1 MRDQREGLAP
11 PPRGLMAATVSI
23 FLLLVLGGIGG
34 FLFLQSRPPLSSL
47 LQAGIILAVGL
58 TVFGL
63 LGGVVFRKRLPRLFL
78 PGLVIALAALWI
90 IGSIVFVLVYRG
102 ALQPGQRE
110 TAKYYLPF
118 LEVFDP
124 ALPSPENLL
133 PTVAPDLNGGISPED
148 LLSRPF
154 GVPTTA
160 PEMTEAPPAAIQVEP
175 SPTATPTL
183 EPSATPTPE
192 AVSETTPEPPQAVES
207 QALNTL
213 QAAALVRPSAH
224 QLYGFTYV
232 KQTWNNCGP
241 ANITMALSYFGWQQ
255 GQEAAAAYLKPSR
268 EDKNVSPHE
277 MVAFVNENSGVRALT
292 RPGGDME
299 LIKRF
304 IASDF
309 PVIVESVLD
318 AEAYD
323 WIGHY
328 ETIAGYDDAAG
339 VFYIY
344 DSFVGM
350 GDGRGNPDPYIEF
363 DRAWQSFNRIFIVL
377 YRQEDEARVREIL
390 GERADPLRAAE
401 LAAEAARQEAEAN
414 PANGYAWFN
423 LGSSL
428 TRLGRYEEAAAAYDK
443 ARQIG
448 MPWRI
453 TLYQFGP
460 FEAYFERGRYDD
472 VMALVKSNLNYGGEY
487 VEETHYWKGK
497 VEAAQGKTQQAVASF
512 QQALAHNPRFTAA
525 KEALDKL
532 SL

>member
-11 PPRGLMAATVSI
+11 PPRGLMAAVVII
-23 FLLLVLGGIGG
+23 FLLLILGGAGG
-34 FLFLQSRPPLSSL
+34 FLVLQGKPPLSSL
-47 LQAGIILAVGL
+47 LQAGIVLAIAV
-58 TVFGL
+58 TAASL
-63 LGGVVFRKRLPRLFL
+63 LGGIAFRKRLPRLFL
-78 PGLVIALAALWI
+78 PGLVVALAALWV
-90 IGSIVFVLVYRG
+90 IGSVAFAVVYRS

-124 ALPSPENLL
+124 PLPSPENIL
-133 PTVAPDLNGGISPED
+133 PTVAPNQSGGISPED

-154 GVPTTA
+154 GVPTAT
-160 PEMTEAPPAAIQVEP
+160 PEATEAPPAAVQVEP
-175 SPTATPTL
+175 SPTTAPTL
-183 EPSATPTPE
+183 EPSPTPT
-192 AVSETTPEPPQAVES
+192 SEVTLEPPQTGDTPAQS
-207 QALNTL
+207 TL
-213 QAAALVRPSAH
+213 QAAARVRPSAH

-241 ANITMALSYFGWQQ
+241 ANITMALSYYGWQE
-255 GQEAAAAYLKPSR
+255 GQETAAAYLKPSR

-277 MVAFVNENSGVRALT
+277 LVAFANENSGVRALA
-292 RPGGDME
+292 RPGGDIE
-299 LIKRF
+299 RLKLF
-304 IASDF
+304 IASGF

-328 ETIAGYDDAAG
+328 ETVTGYDDAAG
-339 VFYIY
+339 VFFIY
-344 DSFVGM
+344 DSFVGV
-350 GDGRGNPDPYIEF
+350 GDGRGNPDPYTDF
-363 DRAWQSFNRIFIVL
+363 DRAWQSFNRTFIVL
-377 YRQEDEARVREIL
+377 YRPQDEAKVREIL
-390 GERADPLRAAE
+390 GELADPLRAAE
-401 LAAEAARQEAEAN
+401 LAAETARQEAEAN

-487 VEETHYWKGK
+487 VEETYYWKGK
-497 VEAAQGKTQQAVASF
+497 VEAAQGQPQQASASF
-512 QQALAHNPRFTAA
+512 RQALAHNPRFTAA
-525 KEALDKL
+525 EEALNQL
-532 SL
+532 NL